1 MYVQKIPA
9 LRTATGLI
17 FLLGAALLASGCA
30 LLAAPAVSEVGSVGA
45 AAGSTGS
52 GISGFLGVE
61 STEQVN
67 NSWIKNNDAQ
77 ALYYRQQTLSA
88 ARHESQEMKQR
99 AASVGILKSMAT
111 LDEDPQIA
119 DLATWVQAGGDPKFA
134 LSYALAQDKRDGA
147 RSQAV
152 VMLENMSESDD
163 DPSLYEIARWVR
175 AGGDEKFALNY
186 ALNKNKKEP
195 SPARARARSRRSF
208 SSFSQGVEH

>member
-1 MYVQKIPA
+1 MRVQKIPA
-9 LRTATGLI
+9 LHTVTGLI
-17 FLLGAALLASGCA
+17 FLLGAALLAGGCA
-30 LLAAPAVSEVGSVGA
+30 PLAAPAVSEVGSVGA
-45 AAGSTGS
+45 AAGSTGN
-52 GISGFLGVE
+52 GISGLLGAG

-77 ALYYRQQTLSA
+77 ALYYRQQTLFA
-88 ARHESQEMKQR
+88 ARHEDQEMKQR
-99 AASVGILKSMAT
+99 AASVGILRSMAT

-134 LSYALAQDKRDGA
+134 LSYALVQDKRDGA

-186 ALNKNKKEP
+186 ALNKNKKRP
-195 SPARARARSRRSF
+195 SHARAKARSHRSF
-208 SSFSQGVEH
+208 SSFSQSVQH